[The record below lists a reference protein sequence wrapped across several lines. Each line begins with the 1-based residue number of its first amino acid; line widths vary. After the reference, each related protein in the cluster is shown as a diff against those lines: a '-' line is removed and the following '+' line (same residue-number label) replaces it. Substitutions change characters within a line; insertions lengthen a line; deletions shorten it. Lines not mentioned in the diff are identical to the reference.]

1 MQCAF
6 SSHSC
11 LLFPLLPTL
20 AATSSVAAL
29 APVVAV
35 LLAIASKR
43 VATAHG
49 ERGGCETV
57 REIDLCANSVG
68 EV

>member
-6 SSHSC
+6 SSYSS
-11 LLFPLLPTL
+11 LLFPLLPAL
-20 AATSSVAAL
+20 AASSSVTAL

-35 LLAIASKR
+35 LLAVTSER
-43 VATAHG
+43 VAAAHG
-49 ERGGCETV
+49 ERCGGQTI
-57 REIDLCANSVG
+57 REIDLCADSVG

>member
-11 LLFPLLPTL
+11 LLFPLLPAL

-35 LLAIASKR
+35 LLAVASER
-43 VATAHG
+43 VAAAHG
-49 ERGGCETV
+49 ERSGREAV
-57 REIDLCANSVG
+57 REIDLCTDGVG